1 LAADD
6 RRAKITELVFV
17 GVFSALILAFFFSF
31 LGANGVIVGNDP
43 AVHLQTAENF
53 LKIGKIQI
61 SDIAWYTP
69 LYHLTLDVFIAFTG
83 ITSIGPTMV
92 LMKAFTA
99 LIDWLVIFSV
109 YIVAAKFL
117 GKRIG
122 VLAAA
127 FMLLSFPFIE
137 LNAWGGYTIIL
148 SLAFI
153 MLTVM
158 FLTLPQKGIGNILVA
173 FIFAFSVVLSHQIA
187 TFLAAFIIPPFAII
201 MFLKY
206 RSTNSRVVLATLL
219 GGVIAFLIYYVRP
232 ILPYLGQLV
241 NILFFQ
247 LTVMKYEV
255 PAVSFG
261 SFMQS
266 FGFALFFG
274 FAGLAIAFFEL
285 RKRKSLSFY
294 LLLVLTLIVPLFF
307 SQSYLIG
314 LNLAYPQFVDFFLP
328 ALAILAAVAFSF
340 VMDTV
345 VTAYF
350 NNRKGW
356 KRNFLKVV
364 SVAIVVLLAVIIV
377 VRFQTVSTGAAG
389 VAQYYSTSDVSAY
402 QMGLWIN
409 QNFPDKLVEGVAT
422 ENPGNWLDDY
432 TDRTV
437 FAQTAPTVDWNV
449 NAECMLALSYE
460 FQNPLAMTRVYTEA
474 DNGSDETYLFINM
487 VWQQAITSPIDNSYL
502 FYRDPNGTLETF
514 ALASLNRTISMD
526 EAHEP
531 KLITVTYT
539 GDNFKL
545 NEIIQAENGTY
556 PVTVT
561 WQVSALNT
569 NLNYATLLLNEYFNP
584 AMEFNLANLPG
595 ILNWVNPLAN
605 PATETSGQLAITYFN
620 NTNLAANNAIDIY
633 SSTTQTAFA
642 MKFMN
647 LPNSGTLL
655 SLENGVIDDLKWQ
668 WNAYTIIPNYTV
680 SYTYQMLGF
689 SMTSYP
695 QLADPED
702 MNTLFSLTTANFNWE
717 CRNFPSIIQTYD
729 IGFIVYDKTQFDPKI
744 LSSQWVQLVYSNN
757 EYVVLKVK
765 VVHPSPYIVNA
776 AN

>member
-1 LAADD
+1 MAVDD

-122 VLAAA
+122 VLAAV
-127 FMLLSFPFIE
+127 FMLFSFPFIE

-158 FLTLPQKGIGNILVA
+158 FLTLQQKGIGNTLVA

-206 RSTNSRVVLATLL
+206 RSSNSRVVLATLL
-219 GGVIAFLIYYVRP
+219 GGIIAFLIYYVRP

-247 LTVMKYEV
+247 LTVMKYEIPV
-255 PAVSFG
+255 VSF
-261 SFMQS
+261 SAFMQS

-328 ALAILAAVAFSF
+328 ALGNFSCSCVFICNGYCADCLLQQSKRMETKLPKSRVHSNRGPACCNNCSAFS
-340 VMDTV
+340 DG
-345 VTAYF
+345 F
-350 NNRKGW
+350 NRSSWSGP
-356 KRNFLKVV
+356 
-364 SVAIVVLLAVIIV
+364 ILLYI
-377 VRFQTVSTGAAG
+377 RRRCLSNGPL
-389 VAQYYSTSDVSAY
+389 DKPE
-402 QMGLWIN
+402 
-409 QNFPDKLVEGVAT
+409 FP
-422 ENPGNWLDDY
+422 
-432 TDRTV
+432 
-437 FAQTAPTVDWNV
+437 
-449 NAECMLALSYE
+449 
-460 FQNPLAMTRVYTEA
+460 
-474 DNGSDETYLFINM
+474 
-487 VWQQAITSPIDNSYL
+487 
-502 FYRDPNGTLETF
+502 
-514 ALASLNRTISMD
+514 
-526 EAHEP
+526 
-531 KLITVTYT
+531 
-539 GDNFKL
+539 
-545 NEIIQAENGTY
+545 
-556 PVTVT
+556 
-561 WQVSALNT
+561 
-569 NLNYATLLLNEYFNP
+569 
-584 AMEFNLANLPG
+584 
-595 ILNWVNPLAN
+595 
-605 PATETSGQLAITYFN
+605 
-620 NTNLAANNAIDIY
+620 
-633 SSTTQTAFA
+633 
-642 MKFMN
+642 
-647 LPNSGTLL
+647 
-655 SLENGVIDDLKWQ
+655 
-668 WNAYTIIPNYTV
+668 
-680 SYTYQMLGF
+680 
-689 SMTSYP
+689 
-695 QLADPED
+695 
-702 MNTLFSLTTANFNWE
+702 
-717 CRNFPSIIQTYD
+717 
-729 IGFIVYDKTQFDPKI
+729 
-744 LSSQWVQLVYSNN
+744 
-757 EYVVLKVK
+757 
-765 VVHPSPYIVNA
+765 
-776 AN
+776 